1 MAAPTALCV
10 DTPRKAGR
18 LRRAVPR
25 GTPPRGTAGGRT
37 DLTPY
42 AFLLPG
48 FALFCLIVVYPLGR
62 ALQISFYDWAVVPTQ
77 VSQFVG
83 FDNYLR
89 GLQDSQFWL
98 SMTNVG
104 VYLVVTVPGQIVI
117 GMFLAVLLDARLPAR
132 GLFRVLFYIPVIT
145 SWVVV
150 ALLFKYL
157 FTTDGGAVNW
167 VLHDVLGLIDH
178 NVPWLQER
186 WTGLLAVCV
195 LGVWK
200 GVGWAMV
207 IFLAAL
213 TGVRTELKDA
223 AAIDGANAWQR
234 FMNVSLPAIRR
245 TLLFVIVMLIIG
257 GFNVFISIL
266 LMTDGGPAGSTEVPL
281 TYMYK
286 QAFEFLDF
294 GYASALSFLLAIAIA
309 VVSFVQFHLF
319 RDDGSGA
326 PR

>member
-1 MAAPTALCV
+1 M
-10 DTPRKAGR
+10 DTPRKTVGLLGGA
-18 LRRAVPR
+18 PR
-25 GTPPRGTAGGRT
+25 GTPPRGKSRRRT

-48 FALFCLIVVYPLGR
+48 VALFCLVVAYPLSR
-62 ALQISFYDWAVVPTQ
+62 SLQISFYDWAVVPTQ
-77 VSQFVG
+77 ESRFIG

-89 GLQDSQFWL
+89 GLQDGQFWL
-98 SMTNVG
+98 SMANVG
-104 VYLVVTVPGQIVI
+104 VYLVVTVPGQIAI

-132 GLFRVLFYIPVIT
+132 GLFRVLFYLPVVT

-157 FTTDGGAVNW
+157 FTTDGGAINW
-167 VLHDVLGLIDH
+167 VLHDMLHLVDH
-178 NVPWLQER
+178 NVPWLQQR
-186 WTGLLAVCV
+186 WTGLLAVCA
-195 LGVWK
+195 LGIWK
-200 GVGWAMV
+200 GVGWSMV

-213 TGVRTELKDA
+213 TGVSSELKDA

-234 FMNVSLPAIRR
+234 FVNVSLPAIRR

-266 LMTDGGPAGSTEVPL
+266 LMTEGGPAGSTEVPL

-286 QAFEFLDF
+286 QAFDFLDF
-294 GYASALSFLLAIAIA
+294 GYASALSFLLAIVIA
-309 VVSFVQFHLF
+309 VISFVQFHLF
-319 RDDGSGA
+319 RDDAIGA
-326 PR
+326 RR

>member
-1 MAAPTALCV
+1 
-10 DTPRKAGR
+10 
-18 LRRAVPR
+18 
-25 GTPPRGTAGGRT
+25 
-37 DLTPY
+37 
-42 AFLLPG
+42 
-48 FALFCLIVVYPLGR
+48 
-62 ALQISFYDWAVVPTQ
+62 VPTQ
-77 VSQFVG
+77 VSKFIG

-89 GLQDSQFWL
+89 GLQDEQFWL
-98 SMTNVG
+98 SLANVG

-132 GLFRVLFYIPVIT
+132 GLFRVLFYVPVVT

-167 VLHDVLGLIDH
+167 LLHDVLGLVDH

-186 WTGLLAVCV
+186 WTGLLAVCL

-213 TGVRTELKDA
+213 TGVSSELKDA

-245 TLLFVIVMLIIG
+245 TLLFV
-257 GFNVFISIL
+257 IL

-319 RDDGSGA
+319 RDEGTGV

>member
-1 MAAPTALCV
+1 MATPTVEAPRKTARLLPAAPH
-10 DTPRKAGR
+10 
-18 LRRAVPR
+18 
-25 GTPPRGTAGGRT
+25 GTPPRGAARRRFS
-37 DLTPY
+37 LAPY

-48 FALFCLIVVYPLGR
+48 FALFCLIVAYPLGR

-77 VSQFVG
+77 VSRFIG

-98 SMTNVG
+98 SMANVG
-104 VYLVVTVPGQIVI
+104 IYLVVTVPGQIAI
-117 GMFLAVLLDARLPAR
+117 GMFLAVLLDGKLPAR
-132 GLFRVLFYIPVIT
+132 GLFRVLFYLPVVT

-167 VLHDVLGLIDH
+167 LLHDALHLVDH
-178 NVPWLQER
+178 NIPWLQNR
-186 WTGLLAVCV
+186 WTGLLAACA
-195 LGVWK
+195 LGIWK
-200 GVGWAMV
+200 GVGWSMV

-213 TGVRTELKDA
+213 TGVSSELKDA

-234 FMNVSLPAIRR
+234 FVNVSLPAIRK

-266 LMTDGGPAGSTEVPL
+266 LMTKGGPAGSTEVPL
-281 TYMYK
+281 SYMYK

-309 VVSFVQFHLF
+309 IVSFVQFHLF
-319 RDDGSGA
+319 RDDGTGA